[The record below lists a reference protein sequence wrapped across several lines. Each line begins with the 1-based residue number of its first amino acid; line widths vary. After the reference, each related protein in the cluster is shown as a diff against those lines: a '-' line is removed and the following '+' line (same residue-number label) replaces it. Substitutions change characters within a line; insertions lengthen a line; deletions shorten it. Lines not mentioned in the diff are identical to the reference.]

1 MSGIFGCIS
10 REPDPALPQRLATL
24 DQAMTHWGSD
34 GHGQWHDT
42 HCALGQRLL
51 YNTPEALHERL
62 PRWVESA
69 RLAITAEARIDNRDE
84 LCDQF
89 DIPAAERP
97 HTPDSELILRAYLR
111 WGEAS
116 PDRLL
121 GDWSFAIWHPDERR
135 LFLARD
141 HHGNTSLCYWTQG
154 QHGQGATER
163 FAFASAPEALHAL
176 GAPRRLNET
185 YLAQL
190 LISWPAYHGPQTIDL
205 DIQRLP
211 PAHAL
216 SLTPAG
222 LRTWRYWRLEDTPE
236 LRLRRPEDYVEGFH
250 EVYDQAVRCRLR
262 SHRPVGVTLSG
273 GLDSGSVTALAA
285 RALAERGERL
295 TAFTAVPLF
304 DTSRTVGPQRFGD
317 ETHYAAAT
325 AAHCGNVDHIL
336 LDSAGVTPLQGIH
349 RTLALMSE
357 PSHAAS
363 NFFWIT
369 DLLDQAQARG
379 LGTLLTGQGGNATV
393 SWTGAPKL
401 RSVLG
406 ALRQSGWD
414 QAAWKAALRRGLPL
428 PLLRL
433 IRRWQARRQ
442 DWSGA
447 AIHTD
452 FARRLDLAGLRVAAM
467 GRDIRLTE
475 SWQGPRDMRF
485 AIIQPEASRI
495 GDLWARRGAVAGLEV
510 RDPTLDK
517 RVMAYCLSVPDPVF
531 DGDSDVNRAS
541 GDKGGIDRW
550 LIRAAMQGLLPDEV
564 RLNRQRGRQS
574 ADLAGR
580 LLAEADAIDQ
590 ALALIDQPPVNG
602 YLDLAKMRRAW
613 ADVRAEATAMSTH
626 RAGSILLRG
635 LMAGLFLLPR
645 SEQP

>member
-1 MSGIFGCIS
+1 MSGIFGCLSFEADAAI
-10 REPDPALPQRLATL
+10 PQRLATL
-24 DQAMTHWGSD
+24 DRAMAHWGPDS
-34 GHGQWHDT
+34 HGQWHDANS
-42 HCALGQRLL
+42 ALGQRLL

-89 DIPAAERP
+89 GILAAERSQA
-97 HTPDSELILRAYLR
+97 PDSELILRAYLR
-111 WGEAS
+111 WGEQC

-121 GDWSFAIWHPDERR
+121 GDWSFAVWHPDERR

-141 HHGNTSLCYWTQG
+141 HHGNTSVCYWSQG
-154 QHGQGATER
+154 EGRNRR
-163 FAFASAPEALHAL
+163 FAFASAPEALHAI

-190 LISWPAYHGPQTIDL
+190 LISWPAYYGPQTIDL

-216 SLTPAG
+216 SLTPYG

-236 LRLRRPEDYVEGFH
+236 LRLRRPEDYVEGFR

-295 TAFTAVPLF
+295 TAFTAIPMY
-304 DTSRTVGPQRFGD
+304 DTSRTVGPTRFGD
-317 ETHYAAAT
+317 ETQYASAT
-325 AAHCGNVDHIL
+325 AAHWRNIDHIL
-336 LDSAGVTPLQGIH
+336 LDSSGITPLEGIQ

-393 SWTGAPKL
+393 SWTGAPEL
-401 RSVLG
+401 RSALG
-406 ALRQSGWD
+406 SLRQSFQGP
-414 QAAWKAALRRGLPL
+414 AGWKAALRRNLPL
-428 PLLRL
+428 PLLRQ
-433 IRRWQARRQ
+433 IRRWQARRL

-447 AIHTD
+447 AIHAD
-452 FARRLDLAGLRVAAM
+452 FARRIDLAGLRIAAM
-467 GRDIRLTE
+467 GSDITLAETWR
-475 SWQGPRDMRF
+475 GPRDLRF
-485 AIIQPEASRI
+485 AIIQPGACRV
-495 GDLWARRGAVAGLEV
+495 GDLWARQGAAAGLEV
-510 RDPTLDK
+510 RDPTLDT

-531 DGDSDVNRAS
+531 DGPGQ
-541 GDKGGIDRW
+541 GDGGSDRW
-550 LIRAAMQGLLPDEV
+550 LIRSAMAGLLPDEV
-564 RLNRQRGRQS
+564 RLNRRRGRQS

-580 LLAEADAIDQ
+580 LLAEAETLDA
-590 ALALIDQPPVNG
+590 ALTLIDRAPING
-602 YLDLAKMRRAW
+602 YLDLVKMCRAW
-613 ADVRAEATAMSTH
+613 ADVRAEATSMSTH

-635 LMAGLFLLPR
+635 LMAGMFLSLNSSR
-645 SEQP
+645 L